1 MGVIFESHG
10 DYASAMEW
18 YGKGAKAGYDWA
30 MFNTGLFYQKG
41 KGVPQDTEEAKAWYK
56 KAYDRHGDAAE
67 KAAELMNKIE
77 E

>member
-1 MGVIFESHG
+1 MVKTGVI
-10 DYASAMEW
+10 
-18 YGKGAKAGYDWA
+18 
-30 MFNTGLFYQKG
+30 YQYG